1 MRSKLLI
8 LFLCVCVACTNSRLN
23 KENITITVDVEK
35 IPEYGFVISNQDG
48 HMQTLEFDTN
58 RHAEYIIENLEAAY
72 LTLHNGFSEN
82 INFYAEKGDQ
92 IHLTYDGISMEKTL
106 KTENIRMMTITA
118 VTLNFI
124 SGRKSPGSF
133 SFILITSNCRLL
145 LFFLLL

>member
-1 MRSKLLI
+1 MSWESFWTTMPNCSALAMKSPICWLAWLRAIVCRLACRC
-8 LFLCVCVACTNSRLN
+8 CVRT
-23 KENITITVDVEK
+23 
-35 IPEYGFVISNQDG
+35 
-48 HMQTLEFDTN
+48 
-58 RHAEYIIENLEAAY
+58 
-72 LTLHNGFSEN
+72 
-82 INFYAEKGDQ
+82 
-92 IHLTYDGISMEKTL
+92 MEKTL